1 VLRPGGDARIMIYH
15 KWSLVGAMLWA
26 RCGLLRMRLLSSL
39 AQIYSQHL
47 ESPRTQAY
55 MLREGRALFEGFSRV
70 DSSIVLTH
78 GDLLTSS
85 AGQRRQ
91 GPLLTLA
98 RAVWPKRLLRWLA
111 KNYGLFMLIRAVKS
125 SRPRDARALDTRAE
139 SGAAAMAAA
148 AGLNIIS
155 AAAALCGW

>member
-1 VLRPGGDARIMIYH
+1 MTTRRRIRLTAR
-15 KWSLVGAMLWA
+15 
-26 RCGLLRMRLLSSL
+26 RRTE
-39 AQIYSQHL
+39 QIYSQHL
-47 ESPRTQAY
+47 ESPRTKAY
-55 MLREGRALFEGFSRV
+55 TLREGRALFESFSRV
-70 DSSIVLTH
+70 DLSVVLTH